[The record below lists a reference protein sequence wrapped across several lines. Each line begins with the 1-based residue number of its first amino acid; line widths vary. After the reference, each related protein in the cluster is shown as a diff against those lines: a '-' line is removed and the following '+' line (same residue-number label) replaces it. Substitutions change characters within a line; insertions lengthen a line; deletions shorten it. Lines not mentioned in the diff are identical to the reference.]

1 MSGSLKVYPLV
12 LNAQVVLLMAHHHP
26 DLLMINDLI
35 GIVRVYPNEFQ
46 VIGHAI
52 KYPVIRGG
60 DQVVSRGA
68 YLIVNAH
75 IFG

>member
-1 MSGSLKVYPLV
+1 MT
-12 LNAQVVLLMAHHHP
+12 HHH
-26 DLLMINDLI
+26 LNLRMIKDFI

-52 KYPVIRGG
+52 KYPVICGG
-60 DQVVSRGA
+60 DQIVSRGA
-68 YLIVNAH
+68 DLIVDAH

>member
-1 MSGSLKVYPLV
+1 
-12 LNAQVVLLMAHHHP
+12 MAHHHL
-26 DLLMINDLI
+26 DLLMIHNVI

-52 KYPVIRGG
+52 KYPVICGG
-60 DQVVSRGA
+60 DQIVSRGVN
-68 YLIVNAH
+68 LIVDAH